1 PLPAPTSPV
10 DRRRRRAPTPV
21 YERGRTLADPALGR
35 AGRRPGG
42 ARHPAA
48 RSRVDHRLRDPSA
61 AMNTQQLADTQQAF
75 DAVAAE
81 YDGPLGN
88 NALVQGLRLR
98 TLKAVLRAVPPGAAL
113 LDLGCGT
120 GIDAVWLGQRPG
132 GARIGSV
139 IGRVCPWELAVC
151 LRRGQWARA
160 RVRWSKRTVAV
171 PLAGHTVWTRYY
183 TPAEFRSAFEP
194 AGFRLRSLRALGLF
208 VPPPY
213 LFAFAQRHPRALA
226 ALETLE

>member
-120 GIDAVWLGQRPG
+120 GIDRLCLRQRGYRVVAIDWWPAVVGRARGQVTR
-132 GARIGSV
+132 GAGV
-139 IGRVCPWELAVC
+139 WGVTGGRVARHEIDT
-151 LRRGQWARA
+151 LRG
-160 RVRWSKRTVAV
+160 
-171 PLAGHTVWTRYY
+171 
-183 TPAEFRSAFEP
+183 
-194 AGFRLRSLRALGLF
+194 
-208 VPPPY
+208 
-213 LFAFAQRHPRALA
+213 
-226 ALETLE
+226 